1 MFSDKK
7 SNTPEAG
14 GQQDRNRLST
24 NTTVKGEIIS
34 DGNFRVDGTII
45 GELVTKGKVFIGKK
59 ASLEGTLKCDSADVE
74 GKLHGTIEIQNN
86 LTLKATSDV
95 SGDIVIGSL
104 NIEPGAKFDAKCS
117 MTKGVAQANK
127 TKK

>member
-7 SNTPEAG
+7 NNTAEVG

-34 DGNFRVDGTII
+34 DGNFRVDGKII
-45 GELVTKGKVFIGKK
+45 GELITKGKVFIGKN
-59 ASLEGTLKCDSADVE
+59 ASLEGTLKCESADVE
-74 GKLHGTIEIQNN
+74 GKLYGTIEVQNN
-86 LTLKATSDV
+86 LTLKSSSDV
-95 SGDIVIGSL
+95 NGDITIGSL

-117 MTKGVAQANK
+117 MTSAAKVNTA
-127 TKK
+127 KK